1 MNRLSSRL
9 VTAVAVLVAALVA
22 SLIGGVGA
30 SRATTSFVWV
40 FQPYVTS
47 DTGNTVPNV
56 TYGGAMGFH
65 LEVQNTDT
73 SNASHVQVVVK
84 ADSGATFLDASDP
97 GCAAA
102 KGDTSTM
109 VCTPFGGTMT
119 AGATYKLDF
128 RFTAP
133 SATVTVT
140 LSPSVSISAQSVG
153 GKNHGTNGTT
163 IDPGPTT
170 TTNVVPGGG
179 DTTSTFLR
187 HNESVETDGP
197 QTFTFGLPSGLL
209 GNPFALAV
217 GVHNQTGT
225 ICGTCLPKYTT
236 LTIPTATTYNQS
248 GNPFYDGTNVNAY
261 PWTMFATYPQGF
273 TLHGVWHQ
281 PDSGG
286 GTAEFIPPCS
296 TLTNGVPTTDHPVCW
311 LTLVQ
316 NKSKKTLTA
325 TGLGIE
331 NGNGGFG

>member
-1 MNRLSSRL
+1 MNRLSRRL
-9 VTAVAVLVAALVA
+9 VVAAAVLVAALVA

-30 SRATTSFVWV
+30 SRATTSFGWL
-40 FQPYVTS
+40 FQPYVTT

-84 ADSGATFLDASDP
+84 ADSGAIFLDASDP
-97 GCAAA
+97 SCAAA
-102 KGDTSTM
+102 KGDASTM

-119 AGATYKLDF
+119 AGATYKIDF

-133 SATVTVT
+133 GSDAIVT
-140 LSPSVSISAQSVG
+140 LTPSVSISAQSVG

-163 IDPGPTT
+163 VDTGPTAQ
-170 TTNVVPGGG
+170 TNVVAGGG
-179 DTTSTFLR
+179 NTTSTFLR
-187 HNESVETDGP
+187 HNENVETDGP
-197 QTFTFGLPSGLL
+197 QTFIFGLPSGLL

-217 GVHNQTGT
+217 GVHNRTGT
-225 ICGTCLPKYTT
+225 ICGTCLPTFTT
-236 LTIPTATTYNQS
+236 LTIPTATFYNQA

-261 PWTMFATYPQGF
+261 PWTMSATYSSGF
-273 TLHGVWHQ
+273 TLHGVYHQ
-281 PDSGG
+281 PDAGG
-286 GTAEFIPPCS
+286 GPAEFIPQCS
-296 TLTNGVPTTDHPVCW
+296 TLLNGVPNADHPVCW
-311 LTLVQ
+311 LTLIQ